1 MSELLKFLC
10 PAPNCCRRFYTK
22 EKLENHIKLRHPLL
36 SSSPPTS
43 NDSKQAIGDKKEEN
57 KSSTLNTNKTE
68 NKPIIKEN
76 INNKISNIK
85 DQKEQIKINEI
96 KSNNSNNSEIKN
108 ELNSIK
114 QNKMIEQIPKPHN
127 IKQNVIQNKT
137 ENKIN
142 ENSINENN
150 KINENKKVIK
160 SSNSKGNINFNSKK
174 EGNIIS
180 SSKKEKEKVKEKK
193 IKKKK
198 PEIQTENIAKEIDK
212 TIEEIENK
220 ITETDKTITKNKNN
234 DTKTKEEKEKKEKL
248 EKERHSIILDNLYSK
263 INSLENYF
271 ENEAS
276 ELQKQFELSEI
287 PVFDDINMENE
298 DQHENE
304 NEKEKENQKNIDL
317 KKDEESTKDNLKDDS
332 NLKEEKKAEVLDNKD
347 KDKEKVNED
356 NNINEFDLTQQQKN
370 YDKGKIIEITDDMIF
385 AGTKFEDYDEIIELD
400 LSKKNIA
407 SFMNNRNVPFE
418 EFTELQKLNLS
429 YNWMT
434 FTYDIRFFTK
444 LKELYL
450 NDNKIDDLSFAESLP
465 NLEILNAENNEITYI
480 TCLNKCL
487 NLKILKLSQNKIE
500 FLNSTLNTIKNLRKL
515 EELTIKDNPFL
526 TQLFGYKQYFIYNYQ
541 NILKL
546 DEEEILDLDRDIA
559 GRFVRENN
567 IIYNNSTKRPM
578 SSRPGVKSQS
588 ITKNINNLNEIEE
601 DNEDEENNIFSQTQE
616 TFRVGNAIISKE
628 MYVPYKGKEKKIKN
642 LKLKKEQNVLNEKDK
657 RKEELKQIIKEQ
669 KEEIDNIKLELE
681 NINQLN
687 KEYEIMIQDY
697 KIKLEQKKNAQKD
710 IINTEKNKDAK
721 KREKNELLKEL
732 EMWKK
737 EYFDL
742 FNRISKTKPSLLTET
757 TIKPKL
763 LSNNL
768 IKKHYDNNFNT
779 KDDMNINLYKSMPNN
794 EFKQILNRP
803 QTARVKSTKSTDFD
817 KICEGIKIMYSKND
831 FADVL
836 EENTDEEDEEKEKEK
851 NDENEIKNIKN
862 DNQEDE
868 KDLIVEKEPN
878 LDNNEDEKDYDGNDI
893 IPDDEIDELFR
904 KSCADIQKM
913 REEIKFM
920 NESIDHSNKNP
931 SNNHTI
937 SHKGGKPKLNPVI
950 VKKEINPN
958 FIGNRGIFFDNKKS
972 K

>member
-10 PAPNCCRRFYTK
+10 PAPNCCRRFFTK
-22 EKLENHIKLRHPLL
+22 EKLENHIRIRHPLL
-36 SSSPPTS
+36 SSSSPSTNNS
-43 NDSKQAIGDKKEEN
+43 DKTVADIKEEN
-57 KSSTLNTNKTE
+57 KSSNLNANKTE
-68 NKPIIKEN
+68 NKPIINK
-76 INNKISNIK
+76 NNEISNVK
-85 DQKEQIKINEI
+85 EEKEQIKINEI
-96 KSNNSNNSEIKN
+96 KSTNSNNNEIRN
-108 ELNSIK
+108 ELNSTK
-114 QNKMIEQIPKPHN
+114 QNKMNEQIRSQQN
-127 IKQNVIQNKT
+127 IKQNVIQT

-142 ENSINENN
+142 ENN
-150 KINENKKVIK
+150 KIHENKKIIK
-160 SSNSKGNINFNSKK
+160 SSNSKGNININSKK

-180 SSKKEKEKVKEKK
+180 SNKKEKIKEKK
-193 IKKKK
+193 IKKNK
-198 PEIQTENIAKEIDK
+198 PEIQTEKIAKEINK

-220 ITETDKTITKNKNN
+220 ITETDKSITKNKNN
-234 DTKTKEEKEKKEKL
+234 DTKIKEDKEKKEKL

-298 DQHENE
+298 DQL
-304 NEKEKENQKNIDL
+304 EKEKENEKKKENQENVDL
-317 KKDEESTKDNLKDDS
+317 KKEEESIKEKLKDDS
-332 NLKEEKKAEVLDNKD
+332 NLKEETNKEVLDNKEN
-347 KDKEKVNED
+347 EKVNND
-356 NNINEFDLTQQQKN
+356 NNINQFDLTQQQKN

-385 AGTKFEDYDEIIELD
+385 AGTKFEDYDEIVELD

-465 NLEILNAENNEITYI
+465 NLEILNAENNEISYI

-500 FLNSTLNTIKNLRKL
+500 FLNSTLNTIKNLRNL
-515 EELTIKDNPFL
+515 EELTIKENPFL

-578 SSRPGVKSQS
+578 SSRPGIKSQS

-601 DNEDEENNIFSQTQE
+601 DNEEEENNIFSQTQE

-628 MYVPYKGKEKKIKN
+628 MYVPYKGKEKKNKN
-642 LKLKKEQNVLNEKDK
+642 PKIKKEQNLLNEKDK

-681 NINQLN
+681 NINQIN

-697 KIKLEQKKNAQKD
+697 KLKLEQKKNAQKEITNTE
-710 IINTEKNKDAK
+710 IINDAK

-737 EYFDL
+737 EYCDL
-742 FNRISKTKPSLLTET
+742 FNRISKTKPSLLTES

-768 IKKHYDNNFNT
+768 IKKHYDKNFKT
-779 KDDMNINLYKSMPNN
+779 KDDMNINLYKSTPNN

-803 QTARVKSTKSTDFD
+803 QTARVRNTKSTDFD

-836 EENTDEEDEEKEKEK
+836 EENTDEDDEEKEKTDEYEVK
-851 NDENEIKNIKN
+851 NVKSNNK
-862 DNQEDE
+862 EDE

-878 LDNNEDEKDYDGNDI
+878 LDINEDEKDYDGNDI

-904 KSCADIQKM
+904 KSCTDIQKM

-920 NESIDHSNKNP
+920 NETIVQNNKNP
-931 SNNHTI
+931 NNNHTI
-937 SHKGGKPKLNPVI
+937 SHKGGKLKLNPVI

-958 FIGNRGIFFDNKKS
+958 YIGNRGTFFDNKK
-972 K
+972 